1 MKTNKKLDPHANEFS
16 LIVVRKVE
24 VMFYNDR
31 SSDTASSEP
40 TENLVKFHFA
50 VQSGEEIL
58 TIKGFK
64 IGIYQRI

>member
-31 SSDTASSEP
+31 SSDTAFLGTHRKFSKVSI
-40 TENLVKFHFA
+40 LLLRVVKKF
-50 VQSGEEIL
+50 
-58 TIKGFK
+58 
-64 IGIYQRI
+64 

>member
-1 MKTNKKLDPHANEFS
+1 M
-16 LIVVRKVE
+16 IVLQILL
-24 VMFYNDR
+24 
-31 SSDTASSEP
+31 SSEP